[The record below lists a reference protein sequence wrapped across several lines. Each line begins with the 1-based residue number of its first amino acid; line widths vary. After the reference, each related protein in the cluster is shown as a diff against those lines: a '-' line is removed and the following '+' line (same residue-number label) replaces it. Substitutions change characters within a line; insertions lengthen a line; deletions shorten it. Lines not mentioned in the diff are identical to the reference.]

1 MPHWLKTPP
10 LTLPYPR
17 KDEGAVGVAHEG
29 RAGDVEGGEG
39 GVQALSLKGGRE
51 GSRVACD
58 RNEGKRENKRGMPNK
73 G

>member
-1 MPHWLKTPP
+1 M
-10 LTLPYPR
+10 
-17 KDEGAVGVAHEG
+17 AHEG